1 MKDYVIDGIDS
12 KYTSVET
19 IRMGLLVG
27 YLMALSLVVIF
38 VWRPFLRYLA
48 ENVCNERFIMD

>member
-1 MKDYVIDGIDS
+1 MIDGIDS

-48 ENVCNERFIMD
+48 ENVCNEHFIMD